1 MHETM
6 QLVGQT
12 SIDLCPKCDSGT
24 GNLRKQW
31 GQLFPIQLH
40 QGTKVKAHQPT
51 HLCAM
56 FT

>member
-1 MHETM
+1 MRQCNWSDKL
-6 QLVGQT
+6 QLTFVLNVTVEQAILESNGA
-12 SIDLCPKCDSGT
+12 
-24 GNLRKQW
+24 NY
-31 GQLFPIQLH
+31 FPIQLH